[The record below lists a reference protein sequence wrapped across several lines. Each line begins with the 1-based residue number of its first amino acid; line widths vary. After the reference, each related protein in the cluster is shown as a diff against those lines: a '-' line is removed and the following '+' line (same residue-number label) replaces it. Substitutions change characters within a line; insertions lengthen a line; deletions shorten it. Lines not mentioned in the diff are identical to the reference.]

1 MSGATPRPG
10 DPVITPA
17 LVAEHGLTSDEYDRL
32 VNMLG
37 RTPTFTE
44 LGIISALWSEHCS
57 YKHSRP
63 VLKTLPTKAP
73 WVLQGPGENAGV
85 ISIGDGL
92 AVAFKIESHNH
103 PSAVE
108 PYQGAAT
115 GVGGILRDVFT
126 MGARPIAMLNSLCFG
141 SLETSR
147 VRYFVA
153 GVVKG
158 IGDYGNCVG
167 IPTVAGD
174 VMFDAA
180 YEGNPLVNAMCVG
193 LLREEELIRAK
204 AEGVGNPVIAV
215 GARTGRDG
223 IHGASFASEDLSDEN
238 EAKRPRV
245 QVGDPFTEK
254 LLLEASLELIKSGH
268 IVAIQDMGAAGLT
281 SSSAEMAER
290 GDVGVTID
298 TTKVPVRETGMTP
311 YEILLSESQERMLV
325 VAKKGRDAEVK
336 RILAKW
342 DLAAETIGEVIAE
355 PVYRV
360 TEGDRV
366 VAEFPGTRLVT
377 DCPQYH
383 PEAREADEA
392 IARRQRDVH
401 SVPELP
407 HEKDSMWTLER
418 LLQAPTIASKHWIHR
433 QYDSTVRTNTVLGP
447 GAADAAVV
455 RIRGTKKALAL
466 KTDCNG
472 RYVFLDPRVG
482 GRIAVAEAARNVAC
496 TGATPRAITNCLNF
510 GNPKKPEVFFQF
522 REAVFGM
529 GDACR
534 TLETPVTGGN
544 VSLYNENPQG
554 AVYPTPT
561 IGMVG
566 VLDDAAHATGLA
578 FTDEGDAI
586 VLLGENTDELGG
598 SEYLAWVHGIVAGAP
613 PACDLDREKAL
624 IDTLLEAIRA
634 GHVHSAH
641 DCSEGGLAV
650 ALAECCMADRVAPH
664 GAEVDLSAWTALPL
678 RALLFGEAQGRAIVS
693 SGDADAVLAIAKRH
707 GVPARVIGHVTPAAR
722 GLSITV
728 GDRRLTATVDR
739 LSDAYHEALPRA
751 MQRAAAE
758 AVSGEQAN
766 ALAGEPL

>member
-1 MSGATPRPG
+1 MTAVPRPG
-10 DPVITPA
+10 DPSISPA
-17 LVAEHGLTSDEYDRL
+17 LIAEHGLTADEYQRL
-32 VNMLG
+32 LNMLG

-63 VLKTLPTKAP
+63 VLKTLPTTAP

-85 ISIGDGL
+85 IRIGDGL

-126 MGARPIAMLNSLCFG
+126 MGARPIAMLNSLRFG
-141 SLETSR
+141 SLDTPR
-147 VRYFVA
+147 VRYLVG

-193 LLREEELIRAK
+193 ILREEELIRAK
-204 AEGVGNPVIAV
+204 AQGVGNSIMAV

-223 IHGASFASEDLSDEN
+223 IHGASFASEDLSHEN
-238 EAKRPRV
+238 DAKRPRV

-254 LLLEASLELIKSGH
+254 LLLEATLELIAGGSV
-268 IVAIQDMGAAGLT
+268 VAVQDMGAAGLT

-290 GDVGVTID
+290 GDVGVVID
-298 TTKVPVRETGMTP
+298 TKKVPVREAGMTP

-325 VAKKGRDAEVK
+325 VAKKGHEDAVRE
-336 RILAKW
+336 ILAKW
-342 DLAAETIGEVIAE
+342 DLTAEVIGEVIAE

-383 PEAREADEA
+383 PEAREDPK
-392 IARRQRDVH
+392 IVLLRSRDVH
-401 SVPELP
+401 AVPERAEERDP
-407 HEKDSMWTLER
+407 MWTLTR
-418 LLQAPTIASKHWIHR
+418 LLESPTIASKLWITR

-447 GAADAAVV
+447 GGGDAAVL
-455 RIRGTKKALAL
+455 RIRGTRKGLAL

-472 RYVFLDPRVG
+472 RYVYLDPRTG
-482 GRIAVAEAARNVAC
+482 GRIAVAEAARNIAC
-496 TGATPRAITNCLNF
+496 VGARPMAITNCLNF
-510 GNPKKPEVFFQF
+510 GNPRRPEIFFQF
-522 REAVFGM
+522 REAVAGM
-529 GDACR
+529 AEACVA
-534 TLETPVTGGN
+534 LDTPVTGGN
-544 VSLYNENPQG
+544 VSFYNESPAG
-554 AVYPTPT
+554 AVYPTP
-561 IGMVG
+561 IVGMVG
-566 VLDDAAHATGLA
+566 LMDDVSHATQMA
-578 FTDEGDAI
+578 FSELGDEI
-586 VLLGENTDELGG
+586 VLLGEPTAELGA
-598 SEYLAWVHGIVAGAP
+598 SEYLAWIHGIVAGAP
-613 PACDLDREKAL
+613 PACDLTRERAL
-624 IDTLLEAIRA
+624 VETLIESVGLGNVR
-634 GHVHSAH
+634 SAH

-650 ALAECCMADRVAPH
+650 ALAECAIARANAPL
-664 GAEVDLSAWTALPL
+664 GAVVDLSAWSALPL
-678 RALLFGEAQGRAIVS
+678 RALLFGEAQGRAIISTPVPEL
-693 SGDADAVLAIAKRH
+693 VLASAARH
-707 GVPARVIGHVTPAAR
+707 GVPARAIGTVSFAR
-722 GLSITV
+722 EGLSVTIGSRTIRTMIPV
-728 GDRRLTATVDR
+728 LR
-739 LSDAYHEALPRA
+739 DAYHNALPSA
-751 MQRAAAE
+751 MKKPVG
-758 AVSGEQAN
+758 VSVPGEGATRVS
-766 ALAGEPL
+766 A